1 MSNKSPKG
9 PTAAAAPRRNNN
21 LQAAQQRL
29 LVRQLEEH
37 LADMAKK
44 FSGLSVAD
52 EEVSRLL
59 KSASE
64 TAQRAVAK
72 YGSERPVDDISYIR

>member
-1 MSNKSPKG
+1 M
-9 PTAAAAPRRNNN
+9 
-21 LQAAQQRL
+21 
-29 LVRQLEEH
+29 RQLEKH
-37 LADMAKK
+37 LADMAEK

-64 TAQRAVAK
+64 TAQQAVAK
-72 YGSERPVDDISYIR
+72 YGSERPADDISYIR

>member
-1 MSNKSPKG
+1 M
-9 PTAAAAPRRNNN
+9 
-21 LQAAQQRL
+21 
-29 LVRQLEEH
+29 RQLEGD

>member
-1 MSNKSPKG
+1 M
-9 PTAAAAPRRNNN
+9 
-21 LQAAQQRL
+21 
-29 LVRQLEEH
+29 RQLEGD

-59 KSASE
+59 AKAAE
-64 TAQRAVAK
+64 TAMRAVAK
-72 YGSERPVDDISYIR
+72 QGPEHPADDESHLR

>member
-1 MSNKSPKG
+1 M
-9 PTAAAAPRRNNN
+9 
-21 LQAAQQRL
+21 
-29 LVRQLEEH
+29 RQLEEH

-44 FSGLSVAD
+44 FSGLSLAD
-52 EEVSRLL
+52 DEVSRLQ

-72 YGSERPVDDISYIR
+72 YGSERPADDISYIR

>member
-1 MSNKSPKG
+1 
-9 PTAAAAPRRNNN
+9 
-21 LQAAQQRL
+21 
-29 LVRQLEEH
+29 
-37 LADMAKK
+37 MAEK

-72 YGSERPVDDISYIR
+72 YGSERPADDISYIRYLYANNMLCSRNSSIN